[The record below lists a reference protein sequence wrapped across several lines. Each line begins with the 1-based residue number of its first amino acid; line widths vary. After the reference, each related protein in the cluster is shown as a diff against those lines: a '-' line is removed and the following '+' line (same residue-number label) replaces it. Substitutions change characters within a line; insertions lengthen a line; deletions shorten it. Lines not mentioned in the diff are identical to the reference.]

1 MLKRLIEIEEDSA
14 HLRVYRGF
22 LVVEGQTDAGRKEL
36 GRIPLD
42 DVGALI
48 ANSYGLT
55 YSNAVLV
62 ALAERG
68 VPIAICGTNQLP
80 AGFVLP
86 VSGHHE
92 HAAHFDL
99 QIAASL
105 PLRKRVWQQIVK
117 AKVMQQSK
125 VIDFVGQDGTG
136 LVRLASLVRS
146 GDPENIEAQ
155 AAKRYWPQLLGDRFR
170 RDTSGLAPNGLLNY
184 GYTVLRSA
192 VARCIV
198 ASGLHPSLGIHHS
211 NDRNAFR
218 LADDLIEPFRP
229 FVDLAVKRLVDQ
241 AVVDVNRDTKTVL
254 AKVLYR
260 DMVTIA
266 GTETLW
272 GAIQT
277 LVQSYV
283 RCLKGEADRIEYF
296 VQSFD
301 LLSE

>member
-1 MLKRLIEIEEDSA
+1 VLGRLVEIEEDSA
-14 HLRVYRGF
+14 HLRMYRGF
-22 LVVEGQTDAGRKEL
+22 LMVDGQTEAGRKEL

-42 DVGALI
+42 DVGAVI

-68 VPIAICGTNQLP
+68 IPVVLCGTNHLP

-86 VSGHHE
+86 ISGHHE
-92 HAAHFDL
+92 HAAHIEH
-99 QIAASL
+99 QVAASL
-105 PLRKRVWQQIVK
+105 PLRKRMWQQIVK
-117 AKVMQQSK
+117 AKVMQQAK
-125 VIDFVGQDGTG
+125 VVAFFGNDDAG
-136 LVRLASLVRS
+136 LMRLASSIRS

-155 AAKRYWPQLLGDRFR
+155 AAKRYWSLLMDDSFR
-170 RDTSGLAPNGLLNY
+170 RDPGGLPPNGLLNY

-192 VARCIV
+192 VARSIV

-229 FVDLAVKRLVDQ
+229 FVDLAVKKLIDQ
-241 AVVDVNRDTKTVL
+241 QLVDVNRETKAVL

-260 DMVTIA
+260 DMTTSA

-272 GAIQT
+272 GTIQT
-277 LVQSYV
+277 LVHSYV
-283 RCLKGEADRIEYF
+283 RCLKGESDRIEYL

>member
-1 MLKRLIEIEEDSA
+1 MLKRLVEIEEDSA
-14 HLRVYRGF
+14 HLRMYRGF
-22 LVVEGQTDAGRKEL
+22 LMVDGQTEAGRKEL

-42 DVGALI
+42 DVGAVI

-68 VPIAICGTNQLP
+68 IPVVLCGTNHLP

-86 VSGHHE
+86 ISGHHE
-92 HAAHFDL
+92 HAAHIEH
-99 QIAASL
+99 QVAASL
-105 PLRKRVWQQIVK
+105 PLRKRMWQQIVK
-117 AKVMQQSK
+117 AKVMQQAK
-125 VIDFVGQDGTG
+125 VVAFFGSDDAG
-136 LVRLASLVRS
+136 LIRLALSIRS

-155 AAKRYWPQLLGDRFR
+155 AAKRYWSLLMGDSFR
-170 RDTSGLAPNGLLNY
+170 RDPGGMPPNGLLNY
-184 GYTVLRSA
+184 GYTILRSA
-192 VARCIV
+192 VARSIV

-229 FVDLAVKRLVDQ
+229 FVDLAVKKLIDQ
-241 AVVDVNRDTKTVL
+241 QLVDVNRETKAVL

-260 DMVTIA
+260 DMTTSA

-272 GAIQT
+272 GTIQT
-277 LVQSYV
+277 LVHSYV
-283 RCLKGEADRIEYF
+283 RCLKGESDRIEYLF
-296 VQSFD
+296 QSFD

>member
-1 MLKRLIEIEEDSA
+1 M
-14 HLRVYRGF
+14 YRGF
-22 LVVEGQTDAGRKEL
+22 LMVEGQTEAGRKEL

-42 DVGALI
+42 DVGAVI

-68 VPIAICGTNQLP
+68 IPVVLCGTNHLP

-86 VSGHHE
+86 ISGHHE
-92 HAAHFDL
+92 HAAHIEH
-99 QIAASL
+99 QVAASL
-105 PLRKRVWQQIVK
+105 PLRKRMWQQIVK
-117 AKVMQQSK
+117 AKVMQQAK
-125 VIDFVGQDGTG
+125 VVAFFGNDNAG
-136 LVRLASLVRS
+136 LMRLAMSIRS

-155 AAKRYWPQLLGDRFR
+155 AAKRYWSLLMGDSFR
-170 RDTSGLAPNGLLNY
+170 RDPGGTQPNGLLNY

-192 VARCIV
+192 VARSIV

-229 FVDLAVKRLVDQ
+229 FVDLAVKKLIDQ
-241 AVVDVNRDTKTVL
+241 QLVDVNRETKALL

-260 DMVTIA
+260 DMTTSA

-272 GAIQT
+272 GTIQT
-277 LVQSYV
+277 LVHSYV
-283 RCLKGEADRIEYF
+283 RCLKGESDRIEYL

>member
-1 MLKRLIEIEEDSA
+1 MLKRLVEIEENSA
-14 HLRVYRGF
+14 HLKAYRGF
-22 LVVEGQTDAGRKEL
+22 LVIEGQAEEGRKEL

-42 DVGALI
+42 DVGAVI

-68 VPIAICGTNQLP
+68 VPFVLCGTNHLP
-80 AGFVLP
+80 VGFVLP
-86 VSGHHE
+86 ISGHHE
-92 HAAHFDL
+92 HAAHIEH
-99 QIAASL
+99 QVVASL
-105 PLRKRVWQQIVK
+105 PLRKRIWQQIVK
-117 AKVMQQSK
+117 AKVIQQAK
-125 VIDFVGQDGTG
+125 VIALFGHDDAG
-136 LVRLASLVRS
+136 LMRLASSVRS

-155 AAKRYWPQLLGDRFR
+155 AAKRYWSHLMGDSFR
-170 RDTSGLAPNGLLNY
+170 RDPGGMPPNGLLNY
-184 GYTVLRSA
+184 GYTILRSA
-192 VARCIV
+192 VARSIV
-198 ASGLHPSLGIHHS
+198 AAGLHPSLGVHHS

-229 FVDLAVKRLVDQ
+229 FVDLTAKKLSDQ
-241 AVVDVNRDTKTVL
+241 QMVDVNREAKVVL

-260 DMVTIA
+260 DMTTSA

-272 GAIQT
+272 GTIQT
-277 LVQSYV
+277 LVHSYV
-283 RCLKGEADRIEYF
+283 GCLKGESDRIEYM